1 MAHTTERTGP
11 VPHRRDGA
19 CVAPTGGLTD
29 WIPAAISVPSA
40 STTIR
45 RRPVGTGGVRRP
57 SRPRSTRPFIAR
69 SSRAAVSTGP
79 GHGQPTAGH
88 HSPGEKDD

>member
-1 MAHTTERTGP
+1 MAHTTERRGP

-29 WIPAAISVPSA
+29 WIPAAISA

-45 RRPVGTGGVRRP
+45 RRTVGTGGVRRP
-57 SRPRSTRPFIAR
+57 SRPRSTRPFTVR
-69 SSRAAVSTGP
+69 SSRGAVSTGP

>member
-1 MAHTTERTGP
+1 MAHTTERKGLI
-11 VPHRRDGA
+11 PHRRDGA
-19 CVAPTGGLTD
+19 CVRSIGRLTD

-57 SRPRSTRPFIAR
+57 SRPRSTRPCPV
-69 SSRAAVSTGP
+69 RATRADVSTGP
-79 GHGQPTAGH
+79 GHGQPAAGH